1 MDVLGCSA
9 VKAAN
14 RQELLAL
21 AQHKRLIG
29 LDVLQRGQLHMAHI
43 HPARRCHA
51 HGQLLGLGQERVF
64 HRGQL
69 GDDVHALGILR
80 PGHVATALLHQG
92 EFGLHPGQGSS
103 LGQRYRRHRHL
114 QRVIALGH
122 HLGHALAV
130 KRRLL
135 HIHGPRQV
143 RAAHAQQPEVIALVH
158 LANQLQMAAKG
169 PLGQQVLE
177 KRGQALPCPV
187 EKRLAVVLSHKRRAL
202 YGVVHQCVLRQH
214 RRVVIG
220 PEPFVGNEASD
231 RPTARAV
238 LEQPTNQALLGAQ
251 KHIKSAVPHGESLSW
266 VEGGSDLL
274 VALVVFAELSGQTQ
288 APLYI
293 AQH

>member
-1 MDVLGCSA
+1 MPCPALVGRIRNNVIGRGQLWRAAVAVQESVVFDMPIEVAQQIVHRDAAHHLKGWLHPEPRREHQQIEDGSVAGQGMSVFLLRGNPQNLGEILAVDVLGCRA

-21 AQHKRLIG
+21 AQHERLIG

-69 GDDVHALGILR
+69 GDDVHAFGILR
-80 PGHVATALLHQG
+80 PGHVAPALLHQG

-114 QRVIALGH
+114 QRIIALGH

-135 HIHGPRQV
+135 HIHGPR
-143 RAAHAQQPEVIALVH
+143 
-158 LANQLQMAAKG
+158 
-169 PLGQQVLE
+169 
-177 KRGQALPCPV
+177 
-187 EKRLAVVLSHKRRAL
+187 
-202 YGVVHQCVLRQH
+202 
-214 RRVVIG
+214 
-220 PEPFVGNEASD
+220 
-231 RPTARAV
+231 
-238 LEQPTNQALLGAQ
+238 
-251 KHIKSAVPHGESLSW
+251 
-266 VEGGSDLL
+266 
-274 VALVVFAELSGQTQ
+274 
-288 APLYI
+288 
-293 AQH
+293 